1 MDLTKLAFNFS
12 VSNADIDLTIVS
24 MSSEQIVRD
33 NVEFLNELSDHEKQT
48 LEQIRNT
55 YEVNFSDLS
64 HYCICLLLY

>member
-1 MDLTKLAFNFS
+1 VDLTKLAFNFS

-33 NVEFLNELSDHEKQT
+33 NVEFLNELSDPEKQT

-55 YEVNFSDLS
+55 FEVFNSDLS
-64 HYCICLLLY
+64 HFITKLTA